1 MIGLPLGWLCTPLGL
16 SCTPLI
22 MQHQTAKKS
31 APPMRQGCAFVSE
44 SPALFILENGGIGR
58 HTVLWSGEGSAAF
71 FVGSSPTSPAKIIL
85 VLNVD

>member
-44 SPALFILENGGIGR
+44 SPALF
-58 HTVLWSGEGSAAF
+58 
-71 FVGSSPTSPAKIIL
+71 KISTELYNSVEISL
-85 VLNVD
+85 VLKLNKTPGSTRGG

>member
-1 MIGLPLGWLCTPLGL
+1 MAPVLKTGGGDEPSVGSNP
-16 SCTPLI
+16 
-22 MQHQTAKKS
+22 TA
-31 APPMRQGCAFVSE
+31 AA
-44 SPALFILENGGIGR
+44 ILENGGIGR